1 MLKTEV
7 IKALNDQMQAEFYS
21 SYIYLSMS
29 AWCEDA
35 NYEGFA
41 HWMRMQA
48 QEELQHAMKIYD
60 YVNMTGG
67 RVKLQAVEQ
76 PAVEWDAPLAMF
88 EDSLAHERH
97 MTENINK
104 LVGLCMQENDFATS
118 AMLQWFVSEQVE
130 EEATVDAILGKLQ
143 LMGGAGPGL
152 FMLDQE
158 LGSRAVP
165 TPPAAE

>member
-1 MLKTEV
+1 MLNEK
-7 IKALNDQMQAEFYS
+7 IQAALNDQIQAEFFSAYL
-21 SYIYLSMS
+21 YLSMAS
-29 AWCEDA
+29 WCED
-35 NYEGFA
+35 NNFEGFGN
-41 HWMRMQA
+41 WMRMQA
-48 QEELQHAMKIYD
+48 QEEMFHAMKIYD

-67 RVKLQAVEQ
+67 RVRLQAVDKPQ
-76 PAVEWDAPLAMF
+76 TDWDDAVAAF
-88 EDSLAHERH
+88 EGALAHERH

-104 LVGLCMQENDFATS
+104 LVGLCIEEKDFATH

-130 EEATVDAILGKLQ
+130 EEATVDAILGKLT

-158 LGSRAVP
+158 LGSRPAP